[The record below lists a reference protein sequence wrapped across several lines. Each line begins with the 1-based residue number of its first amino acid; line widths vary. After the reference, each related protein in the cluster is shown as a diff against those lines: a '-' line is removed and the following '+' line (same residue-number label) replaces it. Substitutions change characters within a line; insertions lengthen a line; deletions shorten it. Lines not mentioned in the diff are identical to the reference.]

1 MMSIGD
7 AQVIGRIIIKHM

>member
-1 MMSIGD
+1 MSIGD